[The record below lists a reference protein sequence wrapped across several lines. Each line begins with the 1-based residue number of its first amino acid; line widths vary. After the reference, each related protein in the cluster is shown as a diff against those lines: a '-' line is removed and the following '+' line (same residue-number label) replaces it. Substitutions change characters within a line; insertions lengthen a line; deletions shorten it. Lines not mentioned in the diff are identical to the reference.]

1 MALIDDFE
9 ERYLLG
15 VPAMDRNHRE
25 FVDLLNRMAES
36 SNAAFAYLFNEM
48 VQHTHAHFA
57 AEDVLM
63 VETRFPATHE
73 HRGEHERVL
82 GELDWLGARVQTGH
96 VTIARNYATDRLPGW
111 FREHA
116 VTMDSALAAHIR
128 RDPGV

>member
-25 FVDLLNRMAES
+25 FVDLLNRMVES
-36 SNAAFAYLFNEM
+36 SNATFAYLFNEM

-57 AEDVLM
+57 AEEVLM

-73 HRGEHERVL
+73 HCSEHLRVL
-82 GELDWLGARVQTGH
+82 GELDWLSARVQTGH
-96 VTIARNYATDRLPGW
+96 VTIARSYATDRLPSW
-111 FREHA
+111 FREHS
-116 VTMDSALAAHIR
+116 VTMDSALAAHVR
-128 RDPGV
+128 RNAGA